1 MKKLLFLAMIS
12 AISALHAQKVIRD
25 EHAQTRS
32 AHGFHGIDVAGGID
46 LYLSQG
52 TEESVAVSAASPED
66 RDRIRTEVVNGILK
80 IYFDRGI
87 KWLSGW
93 GDRKLKAYVSVKAID
108 KLSASGGSDVL
119 VDRELTVS
127 GLVMAFS
134 GGADFKGR
142 VNAKDLSISA
152 SGGSDVYISGRAE
165 RLNLEAHGGSD
176 VHGFEMTSADCN
188 VQANGG
194 SDIKITATRSISGSA
209 NGGSDVY
216 YHGNAV
222 STVTKSGGSGVKKG
236 G

>member
-1 MKKLLFLAMIS
+1 MKKLLLLAVLFVFS
-12 AISALHAQKVIRD
+12 GLQAQKVIRD

-32 AHGFHGIDVAGGID
+32 AHGFHGIEVSGGID

-52 TEESVAVSAASPED
+52 SEESVAVSAATPDD
-66 RDRIRTEVVNGILK
+66 RERIHTEVVNGILR

-93 GDRKLKAYVSVKAID
+93 GDRKLKAYVSVRSID
-108 KLSASGGSDVL
+108 RLSASGGSDVL

-142 VNAKDLSISA
+142 VSARDLSISA

-165 RLNLEAHGGSD
+165 KLSLEAHGGSD
-176 VHGFEMTSADCN
+176 VHGFDMSGGDCS
-188 VQANGG
+188 VQASGG
-194 SDIKITATRSISGSA
+194 SDIRITATRKITGSVS
-209 NGGSDVY
+209 GGSDLY
-216 YHGNAV
+216 YHGNAT
-222 STVTKSGGSGVKKG
+222 STVSKSGGSGVKKG